1 MLTPNDY
8 FPPFPAREYERRRKT
23 IRASM
28 KEKGLDCLIIYGA
41 YHWGGTDT
49 GQVNAVYLSNYAA
62 IPHSY
67 VVLPLKESPS
77 LFICF
82 GLHITNA
89 RECAAIEDVRIGGFD
104 LIPSV
109 AERLKELGLEKGN
122 IGIVG
127 PLPSWWT
134 QTIPVEHHAYL
145 SKMFPNAHFETVS
158 DWYEGFRLIKSEE
171 EINRMEKAGI
181 LTDLAHEEVFQAT
194 RVGIRHSDLRLII
207 EGVAGRLGGRYPF
220 SHIGSTSMANPDRY
234 YPDFYPTHQTIKA
247 GDVVMTEVALGY
259 GLYFGKIWGTYFMG
273 EPTKEYR
280 KLFELAVAVHDRA
293 IGEIK
298 PGMKGRDVSQ
308 FLAPF
313 KEAGCTNGTALVGGW
328 STYNHRPHAGAVDE
342 LPSSGMVKSSD
353 LDFVFQPGHC
363 LTVIAFPVIPGTK
376 KGLWVG
382 TTCVMTKEG
391 LKKLHAYPVNQ
402 LRVISV

>member
-1 MLTPNDY
+1 MLTPNDH
-8 FPPFPAREYERRRKT
+8 FPPFSAEEYERRRKT
-23 IRASM
+23 IRAFM
-28 KEKGLDCLIIYGA
+28 KEKGLHCLIVYGA

-67 VVLPLKESPS
+67 VVLPLEESPS

-82 GLHITNA
+82 GLHSTNA
-89 RECAAIEDVRIGGFD
+89 RECGAIEDVRVGGFD
-104 LIPSV
+104 LISSV
-109 AERLKELGLEKGN
+109 GERLKELGLEKGR

-134 QTIPVEHHAYL
+134 HTIPMEHHAHL
-145 SKMFPNAHFETVS
+145 SKMFPNAEFETVS
-158 DWYEGFRLIKSEE
+158 DWYEGFRLVKSEE
-171 EINRMEKAGI
+171 EISRMEKAGI

-194 RVGIRHSDLRLII
+194 RVGVRHSDLRLII

-247 GDVVMTEVALGY
+247 GDVVMTEIALGY

-280 KLFELAVAVHDRA
+280 ELFEVAVSVHDRT
-293 IGEIK
+293 IRELK
-298 PGMKGRDVSQ
+298 PGMKGREVSQ

-313 KEAGCTNGTALVGGW
+313 KEAGYMNGVALVEGW
-328 STYNHRPHAGAVDE
+328 STYNHFPHAGSVDDR
-342 LPSSGMVKSSD
+342 PSSDIVKSSD
-353 LDFVFQPGHC
+353 ADFVFQPGHC
-363 LTVIAFPVIPGTK
+363 LTVIAFPIIPGTK

-382 TTCVMTKEG
+382 TTCVMTKDG
-391 LKKLHAYPVNQ
+391 LKKLHAYPVNK
-402 LRVISV
+402 LRTIDV